1 MIKKTVPGVYSAPEC
16 EFAEELSQGVICE
29 SPEGTTEDFGTIE
42 DFTW

>member
-16 EFAEELSQGVICE
+16 EFAEELFEVLICE
-29 SPEGTTEDFGTIE
+29 SPEGTTEDFGAID